1 MTARAATLFR
11 KHLGDPT
18 GAVVARAPGRVNLIG
33 EHTDYNDFEVSHPAL
48 DRLVEE
54 ALQVDGVLGSRLTG
68 AGFGGCTVSLVA
80 ETALPDFQKRL
91 QPLVDDWP
99 TQSIVIGT
107 PEQARVT
114 EVIG

>member
-11 KHLGDPT
+11 DHFGEPT
-18 GAVVARAPGRVNLIG
+18 GAVVSRAPGRVNLIG

-54 ALQVDGVLGSRLTG
+54 AQQVDGVLGARLTG
-68 AGFGGCTVSLVA
+68 AGFGGCTVNLVA
-80 ETALPDFQKRL
+80 EAALPDFEQQLK
-91 QPLVDDWP
+91 PLVDDWSL
-99 TQSIVIGT
+99 QSLVVGT

-114 EVIG
+114 EVIA